1 MNSSPEK
8 KYRFADF
15 ELDPT
20 KRLLLKAGKPVPLN
34 SKTLDLIAT
43 LIERHGEVVS
53 KDELFESIWAGQFV
67 EESNLTVQIST
78 LRKVLGEA
86 RGENRFIVTVPGKG
100 YKFVGELEQCADEIT
115 IENHSFSRVVVAE
128 EIEEIDEQMDG
139 HLVEPRKITSG
150 QLERSWL
157 ERNQVV
163 VGLIAAL
170 LLLAA
175 IGGVYAL
182 RQKQNAAVPFAQT
195 QIHQLTNNGKV
206 QLAALSSDGKLY
218 AYVTD
223 ALGERSIWLGQT
235 DGDGKSVQ
243 IRPPT
248 DADYGTLAF
257 SPDGGS
263 LYFSIRD
270 EANPAYAIFRMPT
283 LGGAAEKLIDGL
295 AVFALAP
302 DGTQIAFARFN
313 KVEKTDEIFVTGL
326 AGGEPHKIAAMDP
339 VNSVVSSSLSFA
351 TDGKTIAY
359 AAVTGVGMQEIF
371 TVQISN
377 GEIRQITSQIF
388 NDINKTAWLTDG
400 SGLLLTGTETREW
413 SGVPQYR
420 VWHVGFPDGKTS
432 EITSDLS
439 SYSGVLGVSKD
450 IFLAVEHR
458 QLNNI
463 WVAPADDLK
472 QAKQI
477 TFGSFGKYEGLWG
490 LDWTPDGR
498 IVFDSSDAHSQV
510 ISIMDPD
517 GNNKRQMTAPGQVD
531 SCLGVSN
538 DGRYVVFHSNRGGG
552 TNIWRMDLGNGE
564 LKPLTFGKKN
574 FHPAISADSRFVFY
588 RSRDDDDGIGKLR
601 RVPIDGGE
609 SVALTD
615 KETSWMSVS
624 PDGNFIAA
632 LYKTDK
638 ARLAVISV
646 DGGEPIKQFDIPKT
660 AIFYVGIR
668 WMPDGK
674 AIAYRDSAY
683 GYWRQ
688 SVDGGPPVRMED
700 LPKEFLYNFA
710 WSKDGKQFAFVRG
723 EEISDVVLFKDI
735 K

>member
-15 ELDPT
+15 DLDTT

-34 SKTLDLIAT
+34 SKTLDLLET
-43 LIERHGEVVS
+43 LIERHGEVVP
-53 KDELFESIWAGQFV
+53 KDELLETIWAGQFV

-100 YKFVGELEQCADEIT
+100 YRFVGELEQGVDEIT
-115 IENHSFSRVVVAE
+115 IENHSFSRIIVAE
-128 EIEEIDEQMDG
+128 EIEEIGGQSDG
-139 HLVEPRKITSG
+139 HLVERRKITAG

-157 ERNQVV
+157 KRNLAG
-163 VGLIAAL
+163 VGLLTAL
-170 LLLAA
+170 LLLTA
-175 IGGVYAL
+175 IGGFYAL
-182 RQKQNAAVPFAQT
+182 RQRQNAAVPFAQT
-195 QIHQLTNNGKV
+195 QIRQLTNNGKV
-206 QLAALSSDGKLY
+206 QIAALSHDGKLY

-223 ALGERSIWLGQT
+223 DMGERAVWLGQT
-235 DGDGKSVQ
+235 DGGGKSVQ

-263 LYFSIRD
+263 LYFSLRD

-283 LGGAAEKLIDGL
+283 LGGAVDKLVDRL

-302 DGTQIAFARFN
+302 DGTHIAFARFSG
-313 KVEKTDEIFVTGL
+313 VEKTDEIFVADV

-339 VNSVVSSSLSFA
+339 VNSVISASLSFSS
-351 TDGKTIAY
+351 DGKTIAY
-359 AAVTGVGMQEIF
+359 AAVTGVGTQEIF

-377 GEIRQITSQIF
+377 GEIRQITSQVF
-388 NDINKTAWLTDG
+388 NDINKTAWLMDG
-400 SGLLLTGTETREW
+400 SGLMLTGTETKEW
-413 SGVPQYR
+413 SGVPQFR
-420 VWHVGFPDGKTS
+420 VWHVAFPDGKTS
-432 EITSDLS
+432 KVTSDLS

-450 IFLAVEHR
+450 ILLTVEHR

-463 WVAPADDLK
+463 WIAPADDLK
-472 QAKQI
+472 QSKQI

-498 IVFDSSDAHSQV
+498 IVFDSSDAQSQV
-510 ISIMDPD
+510 ISIMNSD
-517 GNNKRQMTAPGQVD
+517 GSNKKQLTAPGQFD
-531 SCLGVSN
+531 SCLTVSN
-538 DGRYVVFHSNRGGG
+538 DGRYVIFHSSRGGG
-552 TNIWRMDLGNGE
+552 VNIWRLDIENGS
-564 LKPLTFGKKN
+564 LKPLTFGREN
-574 FHPAISADSRFVFY
+574 YHPAISSDSRSVFY
-588 RSRDDDDGIGKLR
+588 KSRDDGLGELR

-624 PDGNFIAA
+624 PDGTFIAA
-632 LYKTDK
+632 RYKTDK
-638 ARLAVISV
+638 NRLAVIPIE
-646 DGGEPIKQFDIPKT
+646 GGEPVKQFDTPKT
-660 AIFYVGIR
+660 ALFYVGIR
-668 WMPDGK
+668 WMPDSK
-674 AIAYRDSAY
+674 AIAYRDTAY
-683 GYWRQ
+683 GYWSQ
-688 SVDGGPPVRMED
+688 SIDGGPPVRMEN

-723 EEISDVVLFKDI
+723 EEISDVVLFHDVK
-735 K
+735 